1 MIELAKHIEKLLLDN
16 DCVIVPEL
24 GGFIAHYQP
33 ARYEEGEGVF
43 MPPYRSVGFNPQL
56 MMNDGLLVQ
65 SYMQAHHTDYP
76 DAVREIAQGVGALKD
91 KLFQEG
97 VVELSGVGS
106 LYYTIRD
113 TYEFH
118 PELNGVLTPSLYAL
132 DSFLIKPLALE
143 QVEEEIRP
151 EFVEKKAP
159 REFNMRWLNNAVA
172 VAVAV
177 ILFFVLSVPVENTYV
192 EKGNYAS
199 LGTECLFD
207 AIRSQSM
214 ATTLSAEAKEPQ
226 RNKTHVTPVA
236 VKVEKVA
243 PAVVEA
249 PKEEPKEE
257 PKAAVVETK
266 VEAKVETKVEAKV
279 APKAEVKKEVKAE
292 AKKEAKVEAVKAE
305 KKVAPVAKPAVAPKA
320 SKKNF
325 HVIVASLP
333 TLSDAERILKG
344 YKQNGYSE
352 ATVVEGSG
360 RFRIAL
366 YSFSDKA
373 SASKKQNEL
382 KQIDAFKDA
391 WVLTSKN

>member
-236 VKVEKVA
+236 VKVEKVT

-249 PKEEPKEE
+249 PKEE

-266 VEAKVETKVEAKV
+266 VEAKVEAKV
-279 APKAEVKKEVKAE
+279 APKVEVKKEVKAE

-344 YKQNGYSE
+344 YKQNGYSG

>member
-33 ARYEEGEGVF
+33 ARYEENEGVF

-76 DAVREIAQGVGALKD
+76 DAVREIAQGVDTLKN
-91 KLFQEG
+91 KLFQDG
-97 VVELSGVGS
+97 VVELSGIGS

-118 PELNGVLTPSLYAL
+118 PELNGVLSPSLYAL
-132 DSFLIKPLALE
+132 DSFLIHPLVPE
-143 QVEEEIRP
+143 QVKEEIRP
-151 EFVEKKAP
+151 NFVEKKVHKEYP
-159 REFNMRWLNNAVA
+159 MRWLNNAVA
-172 VAVAV
+172 VAVAA

-214 ATTLSAEAKEPQ
+214 ATTLSVEAKEPQ
-226 RNKTHVTPVA
+226 RGKTNVAPVA

-243 PAVVEA
+243 PAVIEA
-249 PKEEPKEE
+249 PKEETKVAMVESKSE
-257 PKAAVVETK
+257 SKAEKTK
-266 VEAKVETKVEAKV
+266 VESKI
-279 APKAEVKKEVKAE
+279 E
-292 AKKEAKVEAVKAE
+292 AKKEAKVETIKSE
-305 KKVAPVAKPAVAPKA
+305 KKVAPTTKPVVTPKT
-320 SKKNF
+320 SKKSF

-333 TLSDAERILKG
+333 TSSDAERILKG

-352 ATVVEGSG
+352 AAIVEGNG

-366 YSFSDKA
+366 YSFTDKV

>member
-132 DSFLIKPLALE
+132 DSFLINPLALE

-249 PKEEPKEE
+249 PKEES
-257 PKAAVVETK
+257 KAAVVET
-266 VEAKVETKVEAKV
+266 KVETKVEAKV
-279 APKAEVKKEVKAE
+279 APKAEVKKEVKA
-292 AKKEAKVEAVKAE
+292 EAVKAE

-352 ATVVEGSG
+352 ATVVEGNG

-366 YSFSDKA
+366 YSFSDKV
-373 SASKKQNEL
+373 SASQKQNEL

>member
-226 RNKTHVTPVA
+226 RNKIHVTPVA

-249 PKEEPKEE
+249 PKEEPK
-257 PKAAVVETK
+257 PAVVET
-266 VEAKVETKVEAKV
+266 KVETKVEAKV
-279 APKAEVKKEVKAE
+279 APKVEVKKE
-292 AKKEAKVEAVKAE
+292 VKAE

-325 HVIVASLP
+325 YVIVASLP
-333 TLSDAERILKG
+333 TSSDAERILKG

-352 ATVVEGSG
+352 ATVVEGNG

>member
-249 PKEEPKEE
+249 PKEEPK
-257 PKAAVVETK
+257 AAV

-292 AKKEAKVEAVKAE
+292 TKKEAKVEAVKSE
-305 KKVAPVAKPAVAPKA
+305 KKVASVAKPAVAPKA

-352 ATVVEGSG
+352 ATVVEGNG

-366 YSFSDKA
+366 YSFSDKV

>member
-33 ARYEEGEGVF
+33 ARYEEDEGVY

-91 KLFQEG
+91 KLFQDG
-97 VVELSGVGS
+97 VVEISGVGS

-118 PELNGVLTPSLYAL
+118 PELNGILSPSLYAL
-132 DSFLIKPLALE
+132 DSFSIQPLALVQE
-143 QVEEEIRP
+143 EEEIRP
-151 EFVEKKAP
+151 NLVEKKVH
-159 REFNMRWLNNAVA
+159 REINMRWLNNAVA
-172 VAVAV
+172 VAVAA

-214 ATTLSAEAKEPQ
+214 ATTLSAEAKAPQ
-226 RNKTHVTPVA
+226 RNKNHVTPVA

-243 PAVVEA
+243 PVAVVEA
-249 PKEEPKEE
+249 PKEEAKV
-257 PKAAVVETK
+257 AVVET
-266 VEAKVETKVEAKV
+266 KVETKVEAK
-279 APKAEVKKEVKAE
+279 AEPKKEVKKVE
-292 AKKEAKVEAVKAE
+292 AKKEAKVETVKAE

-320 SKKNF
+320 SKKNY

-333 TLSDAERILKG
+333 TSSDAERILKG

-352 ATVVEGSG
+352 ATVVEGNG

-366 YSFSDKA
+366 YSYVDKA

-382 KQIDAFKDA
+382 KQTDAFKDA

>member
-33 ARYEEGEGVF
+33 ARYEENEGVF

-76 DAVREIAQGVGALKD
+76 DAVREIAQGVEVLKD
-91 KLFQEG
+91 KLFQDG

-118 PELNGVLTPSLYAL
+118 PELNGILSPSLYAL
-132 DSFLIKPLALE
+132 DSFLIHPLTPE

-151 EFVEKKAP
+151 NFVEKKVH
-159 REFNMRWLNNAVA
+159 REYHMRWLNNAVA
-172 VAVAV
+172 VAA
-177 ILFFVLSVPVENTYV
+177 ILFFVLSVPVQNTYV

-207 AIRSQSM
+207 AIRSHSM

-226 RNKTHVTPVA
+226 RNKSNIIPVE

-243 PAVVEA
+243 PAVIESF
-249 PKEEPKEE
+249 KEETKAAMVE
-257 PKAAVVETK
+257 PKL
-266 VEAKVETKVEAKV
+266 EAKAEKAKIEPKVET
-279 APKAEVKKEVKAE
+279 
-292 AKKEAKVEAVKAE
+292 KKEAKVETIKSE
-305 KKVAPVAKPAVAPKA
+305 KKVASTAKPVAAPKV
-320 SKKNF
+320 SKKSF

-333 TLSDAERILKG
+333 TSSDAERILKG

-352 ATVVEGSG
+352 ATIIEGNG

-366 YSFSDKA
+366 YSFADKV

>member
-249 PKEEPKEE
+249 PKEEPK
-257 PKAAVVETK
+257 AAVVDT
-266 VEAKVETKVEAKV
+266 KVETKVEAKV

-292 AKKEAKVEAVKAE
+292 TKKEAKVEAVKAE

>member
-249 PKEEPKEE
+249 PKEEPK
-257 PKAAVVETK
+257 AAVVET
-266 VEAKVETKVEAKV
+266 
-279 APKAEVKKEVKAE
+279 KAEVKKEVKAE

-305 KKVAPVAKPAVAPKA
+305 KKVAPVAKPKA

>member
-16 DCVIVPEL
+16 DCVIVPDL

-33 ARYEEGEGVF
+33 ARYEEDEGIF

-91 KLFQEG
+91 KLYQDG

-118 PELNGVLTPSLYAL
+118 PELNGILSPSLYAL
-132 DSFLIKPLALE
+132 DSFMINPLLPE
-143 QVEEEIRP
+143 QTEEIRP
-151 EFVEKKAP
+151 NFVEKKIH
-159 REFNMRWLNNAVA
+159 REFPMRWINNAAAVA
-172 VAVAV
+172 VAA
-177 ILFFVLSVPVENTYV
+177 ILFFVLSIPVENTYV

-214 ATTLSAEAKEPQ
+214 ATTLLSEPKEPQ
-226 RNKTHVTPVA
+226 RNKVNVTPVA

-243 PAVVEA
+243 PLVVEVPKEA
-249 PKEEPKEE
+249 PK
-257 PKAAVVETK
+257 
-266 VEAKVETKVEAKV
+266 KVETKVEVKV
-279 APKAEVKKEVKAE
+279 EAEKEIREV
-292 AKKEAKVEAVKAE
+292 AKVETVKDK
-305 KKVAPVAKPAVAPKA
+305 KKVTPISKPVTVSNKVSGK
-320 SKKNF
+320 SF

-333 TLSDAERILKG
+333 TLSDAEKILKG
-344 YKQNGYSE
+344 YKLNGYSE
-352 ATVVEGSG
+352 ATIVEGNG

-366 YSFSDKA
+366 YSFTDKV

-391 WVLTSKN
+391 WVFTSKN

>member
-33 ARYEEGEGVF
+33 ARYEEDEGVY

-91 KLFQEG
+91 KLFQDG
-97 VVELSGVGS
+97 VVEISGVGS

-118 PELNGVLTPSLYAL
+118 PELNGILSPSLYAL
-132 DSFLIKPLALE
+132 DSFSIQPLALVQE
-143 QVEEEIRP
+143 EEEIRP
-151 EFVEKKAP
+151 NLVEKKVH
-159 REFNMRWLNNAVA
+159 REINMRWLNNAVA
-172 VAVAV
+172 VAVAA

-214 ATTLSAEAKEPQ
+214 ATTLSAEAKAPQ
-226 RNKTHVTPVA
+226 RNKNHVTPVA

-243 PAVVEA
+243 PVAVVEA
-249 PKEEPKEE
+249 PKEEAKV
-257 PKAAVVETK
+257 AVVET
-266 VEAKVETKVEAKV
+266 KVETKVEAK
-279 APKAEVKKEVKAE
+279 AEPKAEPKKEVKKVE
-292 AKKEAKVEAVKAE
+292 AKKEAKVETVKAE

-320 SKKNF
+320 SKKNY

-333 TLSDAERILKG
+333 TSSDAERILKG

-352 ATVVEGSG
+352 ATVVEGNG

-366 YSFSDKA
+366 YSYADKA

>member
-16 DCVIVPEL
+16 DCVIVPDL
-24 GGFIAHYQP
+24 GGFIAHCQP
-33 ARYEEGEGVF
+33 ARYEEDEGVF

-76 DAVREIAQGVGALKD
+76 DAVREIAQGVDTLKN
-91 KLFQEG
+91 KLFQDG
-97 VVELSGVGS
+97 VVELSGIGF

-118 PELNGVLTPSLYAL
+118 PELNGVLSPSLYAL
-132 DSFLIKPLALE
+132 DSFLIHPLVPE

-151 EFVEKKAP
+151 NFVEKKVR
-159 REFNMRWLNNAVA
+159 REYPMRWLNNAVA
-172 VAVAV
+172 VAVAA

-214 ATTLSAEAKEPQ
+214 ATTLSVEAKEPQ
-226 RNKTHVTPVA
+226 RGKTNVAPVA

-243 PAVVEA
+243 PAVIEA
-249 PKEEPKEE
+249 PKEETKVAMVESKSE
-257 PKAAVVETK
+257 SKAEKTK
-266 VEAKVETKVEAKV
+266 VESKI
-279 APKAEVKKEVKAE
+279 E
-292 AKKEAKVEAVKAE
+292 AKKEAKVETIKSE
-305 KKVAPVAKPAVAPKA
+305 KKVAPTTKPIVTPKT
-320 SKKNF
+320 SKKSF

-333 TLSDAERILKG
+333 TPSDAERILKG

-352 ATVVEGSG
+352 ATIVEGNG

-366 YSFSDKA
+366 YSFADKV

>member
-1 MIELAKHIEKLLLDN
+1 MDN
-16 DCVIVPEL
+16 DCVIVPDL
-24 GGFIAHYQP
+24 GGFIAHYHP
-33 ARYEEGEGVF
+33 ARYEEDEGVF

-76 DAVREIAQGVGALKD
+76 DAVREIAQGVDTLKN
-91 KLFQEG
+91 KLFQDG
-97 VVELSGVGS
+97 VVELSGIGS

-118 PELNGVLTPSLYAL
+118 PELNGVLSPSLYAL
-132 DSFLIKPLALE
+132 DSFLIHPLVPE

-151 EFVEKKAP
+151 NFVEKKVH
-159 REFNMRWLNNAVA
+159 REYPMRWLNNAVA
-172 VAVAV
+172 VAVAA

-214 ATTLSAEAKEPQ
+214 ATTLSVEAKEPQ
-226 RNKTHVTPVA
+226 RGKTNVAPVA

-243 PAVVEA
+243 PAVIEA
-249 PKEEPKEE
+249 PKEETKVAMVESKSE
-257 PKAAVVETK
+257 SKAEKTK
-266 VEAKVETKVEAKV
+266 VESKI
-279 APKAEVKKEVKAE
+279 E
-292 AKKEAKVEAVKAE
+292 AKKEAKVETIKSE
-305 KKVAPVAKPAVAPKA
+305 KKVAPTTKPVVTPKT
-320 SKKNF
+320 SKKSF

-333 TLSDAERILKG
+333 TPSDAERILKG

-352 ATVVEGSG
+352 ATIVEGNG

-366 YSFSDKA
+366 YSFADKV

>member
-16 DCVIVPEL
+16 DCVIVPDL

-33 ARYEEGEGVF
+33 ARYEEDEGVF

-76 DAVREIAQGVGALKD
+76 DAVREIAQGVDTLKN
-91 KLFQEG
+91 KLFQDG
-97 VVELSGVGS
+97 VVELSGIGS

-118 PELNGVLTPSLYAL
+118 PELNGVLSPSLYAL
-132 DSFLIKPLALE
+132 DSFLIHPLVPE

-151 EFVEKKAP
+151 NFVETKVH
-159 REFNMRWLNNAVA
+159 REYPMRWLNNAVA
-172 VAVAV
+172 VAVAA

-214 ATTLSAEAKEPQ
+214 ATTLSVEAKEPQ
-226 RNKTHVTPVA
+226 RGKTNVAPVA

-243 PAVVEA
+243 PAVIEA
-249 PKEEPKEE
+249 PKEETKVAMVESKSE
-257 PKAAVVETK
+257 SKAEKTK
-266 VEAKVETKVEAKV
+266 VESKI
-279 APKAEVKKEVKAE
+279 E
-292 AKKEAKVEAVKAE
+292 AKKEAKVETIKSE
-305 KKVAPVAKPAVAPKA
+305 KKVAPTTKPVVTPKT
-320 SKKNF
+320 SKKSF

-333 TLSDAERILKG
+333 TPSDAERNLKG

-352 ATVVEGSG
+352 ATIVEGNG

-366 YSFSDKA
+366 YSFADKV

>member
-33 ARYEEGEGVF
+33 ARYEEGERIF

-97 VVELSGVGS
+97 VVELPGVGS

-132 DSFLIKPLALE
+132 DSFLIKPLAFE
-143 QVEEEIRP
+143 QVEEEICP
-151 EFVEKKAP
+151 ECVEKKVP

-249 PKEEPKEE
+249 PKEES
-257 PKAAVVETK
+257 KAAVVET
-266 VEAKVETKVEAKV
+266 KVETKVEAKV

-292 AKKEAKVEAVKAE
+292 AVKAE
-305 KKVAPVAKPAVAPKA
+305 KKVASVAKPAVAPKA

-352 ATVVEGSG
+352 ATVVEGNG

>member
-249 PKEEPKEE
+249 PKEEPK
-257 PKAAVVETK
+257 AAVVETK
-266 VEAKVETKVEAKV
+266 VEAKVEAKV
-279 APKAEVKKEVKAE
+279 EVKKEVKAE

-352 ATVVEGSG
+352 ATVVEGNG

-366 YSFSDKA
+366 YSFSDKV

>member
-249 PKEEPKEE
+249 PKEES
-257 PKAAVVETK
+257 KAAVVET
-266 VEAKVETKVEAKV
+266 KVETKVEAKV
-279 APKAEVKKEVKAE
+279 APKAEVNKEVKAE
-292 AKKEAKVEAVKAE
+292 AVKVE
-305 KKVAPVAKPAVAPKA
+305 KKVTSVAKPAVATNA

-352 ATVVEGSG
+352 ATVVEGNG

>member
-24 GGFIAHYQP
+24 GGCIAHYQP

-118 PELNGVLTPSLYAL
+118 PELNGILTPSLYAV

-249 PKEEPKEE
+249 PKEEPK
-257 PKAAVVETK
+257 AAVVETK

-279 APKAEVKKEVKAE
+279 APKVEVKKEVKAE

-305 KKVAPVAKPAVAPKA
+305 KKVAPVAKPAVAPKT

-352 ATVVEGSG
+352 ATVVEGNG

>member
-249 PKEEPKEE
+249 PKEEPK
-257 PKAAVVETK
+257 AAVV
-266 VEAKVETKVEAKV
+266 
-279 APKAEVKKEVKAE
+279 
-292 AKKEAKVEAVKAE
+292 EAKVEAVKAE

-352 ATVVEGSG
+352 ATVVEGNG

>member
-226 RNKTHVTPVA
+226 RNKTNVTPVA

-249 PKEEPKEE
+249 PKEEPK
-257 PKAAVVETK
+257 AALVETK

-305 KKVAPVAKPAVAPKA
+305 KKVAPAAKPAVAPKA

-333 TLSDAERILKG
+333 TSSDAERILKG

-352 ATVVEGSG
+352 ATVVEGNG

-366 YSFSDKA
+366 YSFSDKV